1 MSDHTTSSNN
11 PKVNH
16 NVTQLF
22 KVNSP
27 IGVLIH
33 LGIIL
38 LLATVGGLWFFYSYL
53 PSATHHNETV
63 TVPDLEG
70 IHLDNIDE
78 FLTQRNLN
86 YEVLTDSGF
95 TDAFDPET
103 VLVQYPLAGSKVK
116 ENRKIFLTL
125 NATNPPKVK
134 MPALVDGSVKN
145 AQLVLESYG
154 LELGAIEY
162 VPDLAQNAVLE
173 QRYNGQQIAAGE
185 IISKGARIDLLVGD
199 GLGNTSLEVP
209 DLDGLEMEEAEVVII
224 GSGLKVGGTL
234 FRDPSLSDRDPKD
247 QAQQQ
252 QDRLVIVK
260 QSPAAGSNIR
270 IGEEVDVWL
279 DRFSDEQPQESALD
293 IEENAPSGVDLNE
306 DDIF

>member
-1 MSDHTTSSNN
+1 M
-11 PKVNH
+11 
-16 NVTQLF
+16 
-22 KVNSP
+22 
-27 IGVLIH
+27 LIH

-78 FLTQRNLN
+78 FLTERNLN

-95 TDAFDPET
+95 TDAFDPKT

-145 AQLVLESYG
+145 AQLVLDSYG
-154 LELGAIEY
+154 LELGSIEY

-173 QRYNGQQIAAGE
+173 QRYDGQKIAAGE
-185 IISKGARIDLLVGD
+185 MISKGTRIDLLVGD
-199 GLGNTSLEVP
+199 GLGNTLLEVP
-209 DLDGLEMEEAEVVII
+209 DLAGLEMEEAEVVII
-224 GSGLKVGGTL
+224 GSGLKVGGIL

-260 QSPAAGSNIR
+260 QRPAAESNIR

-279 DRFSDEQPQESALD
+279 DRFSDEQPLESALD
-293 IEENAPSGVDLNE
+293 VDEDASSNVDLDE

>member
-1 MSDHTTSSNN
+1 MTH
-11 PKVNH
+11 
-16 NVTQLF
+16 LF

-27 IGVLIH
+27 VGVLIH

-53 PSATHHNETV
+53 PSTTHHNETV

-95 TDAFDPET
+95 TDEYDPKT
-103 VLVQYPLAGSKVK
+103 VLVQYPLAGAKVK
-116 ENRKIFLTL
+116 ENRKLFLTL

-173 QRYNGQQIAAGE
+173 QRRNGQAIAPGE
-185 IISKGARIDLLVGD
+185 MIAKGTRIDLLVGD
-199 GLGNTSLEVP
+199 GLGNTLLEVP
-209 DLDGLEMEEAEVVII
+209 DLVGLEMEEAEVVVV

-234 FRDPSLSDRDPKD
+234 FRDATLSDRDPKD

-260 QSPAAGSNIR
+260 QRPAAGDNIR
-270 IGEEVDVWL
+270 IGEEVDLWL
-279 DRFSDEQPQESALD
+279 DRFSNEQPMESALD
-293 IEENAPSGVDLNE
+293 QEEDSSPSDTDVEE

>member
-1 MSDHTTSSNN
+1 MNS
-11 PKVNH
+11 

-27 IGVLIH
+27 VGVLIH

-95 TDAFDPET
+95 TDAYDPQT

-154 LELGAIEY
+154 LQLGSIEY

-173 QRYNGQQIAAGE
+173 QRYNGQKIAAGE
-185 IISKGARIDLLVGD
+185 MISKGTRIDLLVGD
-199 GLGNTSLEVP
+199 GLGNTLLEVP
-209 DLDGLEMEEAEVVII
+209 NLMGLEMEEAEVVII

-252 QDRLVIVK
+252 QDRLVIVR
-260 QSPAAGSNIR
+260 QRPEAGSNIR
-270 IGEEVDVWL
+270 IGEEVDLWL
-279 DRFSDEQPQESALD
+279 DRYRDEQPTESALD
-293 IEENAPSGVDLNE
+293 IEVNEPSGVDLDE

>member
-1 MSDHTTSSNN
+1 M
-11 PKVNH
+11 
-16 NVTQLF
+16 NVIQTL

-27 IGVLIH
+27 VGLLIH

-38 LLATVGGLWFFYSYL
+38 VLTAVALLGFFYVYL

-70 IHLDNIDE
+70 ISMSDIDE
-78 FLTQRNLN
+78 FLTKRNLN
-86 YEVLTDSGF
+86 YEVLADSGF
-95 TDAFDPET
+95 TEEYEPQA
-103 VLVQYPLAGSKVK
+103 VLVQYPLAGAKVK

-125 NATNPPKVK
+125 NAKNPPKVK

-154 LELGAIEY
+154 LELGNIKY

-173 QRYNGQQIAAGE
+173 QRYDGKTIPPGDM
-185 IISKGARIDLLVGD
+185 ISKGSRIDLLVGD
-199 GLGNTSLEVP
+199 GLGNTLLEVP
-209 DLDGLEMEEAEVVII
+209 DLNGLEMEEAEIVII
-224 GSGLKVGGTL
+224 GSGLKVGGIL
-234 FRDPSLSDRDPKD
+234 FRDASLSERDPKD
-247 QAQQQ
+247 ENQQQ

-260 QSPAAGSNIR
+260 QSPSAGSNIR

-279 DRFSDEQPQESALD
+279 DRFSDDQPSESILD
-293 IEENAPSGVDLNE
+293 NEDEEEPSQQDLNE
-306 DDIF
+306 EEIF

>member
-1 MSDHTTSSNN
+1 MI
-11 PKVNH
+11 K
-16 NVTQLF
+16 LF

-27 IGVLIH
+27 VGLLIH

-38 LLATVGGLWFFYSYL
+38 ALTAVILLGFFYVYL

-70 IHLDNIDE
+70 VGMDEIDE

-86 YEVLTDSGF
+86 YEVLADSGF
-95 TDAFDPET
+95 TEEYEPQA
-103 VLVQYPLAGSKVK
+103 VLVQYPLAGAKVK

-154 LELGAIEY
+154 LELGNIKY

-173 QRYNGQQIAAGE
+173 QRYDGQSIAPGE
-185 IISKGARIDLLVGD
+185 MISKGSKIDLLVGD
-199 GLGNTSLEVP
+199 GLGNTQLEVP

-224 GSGLKVGGTL
+224 GSGLKVGNIL
-234 FRDPSLSDRDPKD
+234 FRDASLSERDPMD
-247 QAQQQ
+247 QQQQQ
-252 QDRLVIVK
+252 QDRLIIVR
-260 QSPAAGSNIR
+260 QSPSAGSSIR

-279 DRFSDEQPQESALD
+279 DRISDDQPSESVLD
-293 IEENAPSGVDLNE
+293 DEEGAQQDLEE
-306 DDIF
+306 DEIF

>member
-1 MSDHTTSSNN
+1 
-11 PKVNH
+11 
-16 NVTQLF
+16 
-22 KVNSP
+22 
-27 IGVLIH
+27 VLIH

-53 PSATHHNETV
+53 PSTTHHNETV

-95 TDAFDPET
+95 TDAYDPKT
-103 VLVQYPLAGSKVK
+103 VLVQYPLAGAKVK
-116 ENRKIFLTL
+116 ENRKLFLTL

-134 MPALVDGSVKN
+134 MPDLVDGSVKN

-173 QRYNGQQIAAGE
+173 QRRDGREIAPGE
-185 IISKGARIDLLVGD
+185 MIAKGTRIDLLVGD
-199 GLGNTSLEVP
+199 GLGNTLLEVP
-209 DLDGLEMEEAEVVII
+209 DLVGLEMEEAEVVVV

-234 FRDPSLSDRDPKD
+234 FRDPTLSDRDPKD

-260 QSPAAGSNIR
+260 QRPAAGDNIR
-270 IGEEVDVWL
+270 IGEEVDLWL
-279 DRFSDEQPQESALD
+279 DRFSNEQPLESALD
-293 IEENAPSGVDLNE
+293 QEDSSPSDIDVEE

>member
-1 MSDHTTSSNN
+1 MTH
-11 PKVNH
+11 
-16 NVTQLF
+16 LF
-22 KVNSP
+22 KVNTP
-27 IGVLIH
+27 VGVLIH

-38 LLATVGGLWFFYSYL
+38 LLTTVGGLWFFYSYL

-86 YEVLTDSGF
+86 YEVLADSGF
-95 TDAFDPET
+95 TDAFDPKT

-145 AQLVLESYG
+145 AQLVLDSYG
-154 LELGAIEY
+154 LELGSIEY

-173 QRYNGQQIAAGE
+173 QRYNGQKIAAGE
-185 IISKGARIDLLVGD
+185 MISKGTRIDLLVGD
-199 GLGNTSLEVP
+199 GLGNTLLEVP
-209 DLDGLEMEEAEVVII
+209 DLSGLEMEEAEVVII

-234 FRDPSLSDRDPKD
+234 FRNPSLSDRDPKD

-270 IGEEVDVWL
+270 IGEEVDVWI
-279 DRFSDEQPQESALD
+279 DRFSDERPLESVLDTQED
-293 IEENAPSGVDLNE
+293 APAGVDLDE

>member
-1 MSDHTTSSNN
+1 MTN
-11 PKVNH
+11 
-16 NVTQLF
+16 LF

-27 IGVLIH
+27 VGVLIH

-38 LLATVGGLWFFYSYL
+38 LLASVGGLWFFYSYL

-95 TDAFDPET
+95 TDAFDPKT

-154 LELGAIEY
+154 LELGSIEY

-173 QRYNGQQIAAGE
+173 QRYDGQQIAAGE
-185 IISKGARIDLLVGD
+185 MISKGTRIDLLVGD
-199 GLGNTSLEVP
+199 GLGNTLLEVP
-209 DLDGLEMEEAEVVII
+209 DLDGMEMEEAEVVII
-224 GSGLKVGGTL
+224 GSGLKLGGTL
-234 FRDPSLSDRDPKD
+234 FRDPSLSDRDPTD

-252 QDRLVIVK
+252 QDRLVVVK

-279 DRFSDEQPQESALD
+279 DRYSDEQPPASALD
-293 IEENAPSGVDLNE
+293 TEEDQPAGGDLNE

>member
-1 MSDHTTSSNN
+1 MNN
-11 PKVNH
+11 

-27 IGVLIH
+27 VGVLIH
-33 LGIIL
+33 LGIVL

-70 IHLDNIDE
+70 IHLDKIDE

-103 VLVQYPLAGSKVK
+103 VLVQYPLAGAKVK

-154 LELGAIEY
+154 LELGSIEY

-173 QRYNGQQIAAGE
+173 QRYNGQKITAGE
-185 IISKGARIDLLVGD
+185 MISKGTRIDLLVGD
-199 GLGNTSLEVP
+199 GLGNTLLEVP
-209 DLDGLEMEEAEVVII
+209 SLAGLEMEEAEVVII
-224 GSGLKVGGTL
+224 GSGLKLGGIL

-260 QSPAAGSNIR
+260 QSPASGSNIR

-279 DRFSDEQPQESALD
+279 DRFSDEQPPASALD
-293 IEENAPSGVDLNE
+293 AEDTAPSDADLDE

>member
-1 MSDHTTSSNN
+1 M
-11 PKVNH
+11 
-16 NVTQLF
+16 
-22 KVNSP
+22 
-27 IGVLIH
+27 
-33 LGIIL
+33 
-38 LLATVGGLWFFYSYL
+38 

-95 TDAFDPET
+95 TDAFDPKT
-103 VLVQYPLAGSKVK
+103 VLVQYPLAGAKVK

-154 LELGAIEY
+154 LELGSIEY

-173 QRYNGQQIAAGE
+173 QRYNGQKIAPGE
-185 IISKGARIDLLVGD
+185 MISKGIRIDLLVGD
-199 GLGNTSLEVP
+199 GLGNTLLEVP
-209 DLDGLEMEEAEVVII
+209 DLGGLEMEEAEVVII
-224 GSGLKVGGTL
+224 GSGLKLGGIL
-234 FRDPSLSDRDPKD
+234 FRDPSLSERDPKD

-279 DRFSDEQPQESALD
+279 DRFSDDQPPASALD
-293 IEENAPSGVDLNE
+293 TEDSAPAGVDLDE